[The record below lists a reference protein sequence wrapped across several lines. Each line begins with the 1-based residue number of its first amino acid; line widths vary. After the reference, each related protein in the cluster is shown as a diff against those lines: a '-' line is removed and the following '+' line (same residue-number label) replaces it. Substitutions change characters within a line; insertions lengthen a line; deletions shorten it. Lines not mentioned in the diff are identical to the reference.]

1 MSWAARGAV
10 DDWAARGAA
19 GWAGPLVGRLDGL
32 GGWMGDRPV
41 AAAGGAHLHSVPRQ
55 HIRGLSLGI
64 LGRGMETCPRAHG
77 LGSQFRC
84 LKKGCRRTDH
94 YMMVGGRPCLLI

>member
-1 MSWAARGAV
+1 MMSWAARGAV

-55 HIRGLSLGI
+55 HIRGLSLGMATVFWAGAWKLV
-64 LGRGMETCPRAHG
+64 LGP
-77 LGSQFRC
+77 
-84 LKKGCRRTDH
+84 
-94 YMMVGGRPCLLI
+94 MVLAPNSGA